1 MEAWRYLVNGRVQG
15 VGFRW
20 FVQHEADR
28 LGLAGYVKN
37 LRDGRVEVFAMG
49 TGEQLAELRERLQ
62 QGPDSAHVENVLEQA
77 AEPLERFRD
86 GFTVEF

>member
-1 MEAWRYLVNGRVQG
+1 MEARRYLISGQVQG

-20 FVQHEADR
+20 FVQREADR

-49 TGEQLAELRERLQ
+49 AGEPLAELRERLQ
-62 QGPDSAHVENVLEQA
+62 QGPGSARVEDVMEQA
-77 AEPLERFRD
+77 AELREHYRD
-86 GFTVEF
+86 GFTVEY

>member
-1 MEAWRYLVNGRVQG
+1 MEARRYLVSGRVQE

-20 FVQHEADR
+20 FVQREADR

-37 LRDGRVEVFAMG
+37 LRDGQVEVFAMG
-49 TGEQLAELRERLQ
+49 TAEHLAELHERLQ
-62 QGPDSAHVENVLEQA
+62 QGPGSARVENVLEQA
-77 AEPLERFRD
+77 AEPRKRYRD